1 MIYSFREKKCPCCRS
16 ALCCDDLF
24 ALAAVTVRMDEA
36 IFSDDDDDADDAED
50 ADDDDDD
57 GDSARN
63 NEMARN
69 NEIDGNADG
78 VLKNAANGSE

>member
-1 MIYSFREKKCPCCRS
+1 
-16 ALCCDDLF
+16 
-24 ALAAVTVRMDEA
+24 MDEA
-36 IFSDDDDDADDAED
+36 IFSDDDDDAED

-57 GDSARN
+57 GDS
-63 NEMARN
+63 ARN